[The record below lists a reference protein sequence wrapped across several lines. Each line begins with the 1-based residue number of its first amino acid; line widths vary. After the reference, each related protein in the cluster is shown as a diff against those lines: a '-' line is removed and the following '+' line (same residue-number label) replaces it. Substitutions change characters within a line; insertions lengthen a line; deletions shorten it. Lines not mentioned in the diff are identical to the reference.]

1 MASDSTHTRDEKHFS
16 LFGHPILHAGRGL
29 TYTSQVREILL
40 EEILSGHWRVGERL
54 PSVAQLARLSGLSRW
69 PIQEA
74 FDLLEQEGYLS
85 KSERSGTYLKSM
97 EPEGRKPRGTIGVA
111 MLLTEE
117 KGSWGTS
124 PYSEYR
130 LARVMAVAESRQLS
144 ITVKYLAAHDDWSE
158 VDLAGRYFRSSA
170 FGVISLYCFPHVPS
184 KFLPPDRLPFVYIGG
199 HTGYCSPVAAGDTFS
214 GFYQITKQVIAK
226 GHRRIICFADPSD
239 SEWERE
245 FSLRGHA
252 MAMNEEGLQVNEE
265 AWRQSLE
272 VPEGDLLAIRSYL
285 ERFSDATAIICM
297 WGAMSPTIVEVA
309 TIMGLNVPGDL
320 SITAH
325 GASTLGSKRD
335 IMMTCLEYDMDGL
348 INDAIDLLE
357 EQKSTGRVDRTCI
370 LSNPILREGG
380 SLAPPLETG
389 EGIEGARRDSARGAQ
404 ESLRVD

>member
-1 MASDSTHTRDEKHFS
+1 
-16 LFGHPILHAGRGL
+16 
-29 TYTSQVREILL
+29 
-40 EEILSGHWRVGERL
+40 
-54 PSVAQLARLSGLSRW
+54 
-69 PIQEA
+69 
-74 FDLLEQEGYLS
+74 
-85 KSERSGTYLKSM
+85 
-97 EPEGRKPRGTIGVA
+97 
-111 MLLTEE
+111 
-117 KGSWGTS
+117 
-124 PYSEYR
+124 
-130 LARVMAVAESRQLS
+130 
-144 ITVKYLAAHDDWSE
+144 
-158 VDLAGRYFRSSA
+158 
-170 FGVISLYCFPHVPS
+170 
-184 KFLPPDRLPFVYIGG
+184 
-199 HTGYCSPVAAGDTFS
+199 
-214 GFYQITKQVIAK
+214 VIAK